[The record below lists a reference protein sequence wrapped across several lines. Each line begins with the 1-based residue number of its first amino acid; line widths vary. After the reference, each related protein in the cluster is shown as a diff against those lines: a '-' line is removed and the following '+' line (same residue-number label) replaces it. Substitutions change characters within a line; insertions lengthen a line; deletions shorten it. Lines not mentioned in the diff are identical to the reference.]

1 MKSIEVFIA
10 LKPTGTLPG
19 QKTGYF
25 LTFKVLKDIL
35 ELGQEILSTLR
46 TKYQDPF
53 LSKLWSTTSLHMMYS
68 GRSDNK
74 THPIS

>member
-1 MKSIEVFIA
+1 M
-10 LKPTGTLPG
+10 TLPG
-19 QKTGYF
+19 QNTGYF

-53 LSKLWSTTSLHMMYS
+53 LSKLRSTTSIHMMYS

-74 THPIS
+74 TYPIS